1 MNIQATTALKERMK
15 NDQMNP
21 LLHNYNSYG
30 NFLRDKFFVQT
41 FDSIPSQY
49 SLELYL
55 EDKKENLS
63 AILAEMDFETYDLE
77 LVFKIWRSSSNDDPS
92 KKEDSP
98 NQFFYSS
105 KSTAVCLWLI
115 VEHGRL
121 YLELLYKEENAA
133 IEKWGRSLCKRLKE
147 CFGKPQ
153 APTFKVLSKGGLEYY
168 TEEINITE
176 KELEV
181 EKLYNDD
188 FIPIHKIINDSLAVD
203 TSGLILLHGPPG
215 TGKTSYIKYLLSKHS
230 SRDFIFIP
238 NDFVNELL
246 QPGFISFLIANKNS
260 ILVIEDAEK
269 VIISRE
275 NGSQNSVVST
285 ILQLTDGLFS
295 DYLNIKIICT
305 FNTSIDKVDKALLR
319 KGRMIAYYEFNAL
332 SADKADT
339 LVTSMGHKPSSK
351 AMTLAEIFNLDKLE
365 FDAARNKKTIGFRNE

>member
-121 YLELLYKEENAA
+121 YLE
-133 IEKWGRSLCKRLKE
+133 
-147 CFGKPQ
+147 
-153 APTFKVLSKGGLEYY
+153 
-168 TEEINITE
+168 
-176 KELEV
+176 
-181 EKLYNDD
+181 
-188 FIPIHKIINDSLAVD
+188 
-203 TSGLILLHGPPG
+203 
-215 TGKTSYIKYLLSKHS
+215 
-230 SRDFIFIP
+230 
-238 NDFVNELL
+238 
-246 QPGFISFLIANKNS
+246 
-260 ILVIEDAEK
+260 
-269 VIISRE
+269 
-275 NGSQNSVVST
+275 
-285 ILQLTDGLFS
+285 
-295 DYLNIKIICT
+295 
-305 FNTSIDKVDKALLR
+305 
-319 KGRMIAYYEFNAL
+319 
-332 SADKADT
+332 
-339 LVTSMGHKPSSK
+339 
-351 AMTLAEIFNLDKLE
+351 
-365 FDAARNKKTIGFRNE
+365 